1 MAAKVSTFPLTDRV
15 DLVVKIGHGSVVV
28 NAVDDEREAV
38 VRLSPRDPSSD
49 VLDRF
54 TVELRGSTLQI
65 NGPRQG
71 GLFDLIGSWRRER
84 EAVDVVV
91 EVPTDTPVKVV
102 SASAEVTITG
112 RCGDA
117 DVVTGS
123 ANVTVDAVA
132 GDFRLRCGSA
142 ETHVR
147 AVSGCA
153 QVRAGSGE
161 AHFGDVGGLL
171 ECGFGSGHVSATSAR
186 GGVRVRAGAGSAEV
200 GATYGDV
207 DIAFGSGAIRV
218 GLPAGVPARVDV
230 TSGSGQVH
238 SDLTV
243 ERSPVRGG
251 QPISVRART
260 GSGDVHLTRAASAA

>member
-1 MAAKVSTFPLTDRV
+1 MAAKVSTFPLTESL
-15 DLVVKIGHGSVVV
+15 DLVVKLGHGSVVV
-28 NAVDDEREAV
+28 NAVDDAREAV
-38 VRLSPRDPSSD
+38 VRLSPRDPASD

-65 NGPRQG
+65 CGPRQG
-71 GLFDLIGSWRRER
+71 GLLDLIGSWRRER

-91 EVPTDTPVKVV
+91 EVAGGTPVKVV
-102 SASAEVTITG
+102 SASAEVTVTG

-123 ANVTVDAVA
+123 ANVTVDTVA

-147 AVSGCA
+147 SVSGAA

-186 GGVRVRAGAGSAEV
+186 GGIRVRAGAGSAEI

-243 ERSPVRGG
+243 EKSPARGG

-260 GSGDVHLTRAASAA
+260 GSGDVHLTRAAWAA

>member
-1 MAAKVSTFPLTDRV
+1 MAASVSTFPLTEDIE
-15 DLVVKIGHGSVVV
+15 LVVRIGHGSLVV
-28 NAVDDEREAV
+28 NAIDDAKEAV
-38 VRLSPRDPSSD
+38 VKLSPRDPTSD

-54 TVELRGSTLQI
+54 TVELRGSTLQV

-71 GLFDLIGSWRRER
+71 GLLDLIGSWRRER

-91 EVPTDTPVKVV
+91 EVLTGTPVKVV
-102 SASAEVTITG
+102 SASADVTVTG

-117 DVVTGS
+117 DLTTGS
-123 ANVTVDAVA
+123 ANVTVDTVN

-147 AVSGCA
+147 RVSGGA
-153 QVRAGSGE
+153 QVRAGSGA
-161 AHFGDVGGLL
+161 AHFGAVGGLL
-171 ECGFGSGHVSATSAR
+171 ECGFGSGQVSAGEVR
-186 GGVRVRAGAGSAEV
+186 GGVRVRGGAGAADV

-207 DIAFGSGAIRV
+207 DIAFGSGPIRI

-230 TSGSGQVH
+230 TSGSGRVH
-238 SDLTV
+238 SDVAV
-243 ERSPVRGG
+243 EKSPTASG

-260 GSGDVHLTRAASAA
+260 GSGDVHLTRAAAAA